1 MTSQILMRRYG
12 WKRSCAIASFCSL
25 SGIWG
30 LFLTRISLYHCT
42 GGRGGEGKG
51 RIRNASL
58 SNFRVCRSE
67 VKTAVITNGERAS
80 DSPQVLALLTSL
92 EPQRTKLASESNAG
106 IHHLGRG
113 RESIVQTAGPSFF
126 HCTVNGL
133 FQPSVLTA
141 FNF

>member
-1 MTSQILMRRYG
+1 MEEEL
-12 WKRSCAIASFCSL
+12 CNC
-25 SGIWG
+25 
-30 LFLTRISLYHCT
+30 LFLFTIRNLGVIFNQDQFVPLH
-42 GGRGGEGKG
+42 GGGEGEGKG